1 MASVCE
7 VGGISPFFQVRQT
20 EFGGRGCFSIVQLK
34 KGAVVLEA
42 NDSVGACIAHEFRKE
57 VCHSC
62 FSYRN
67 GANMKF
73 KLKYADIAHLL
84 KPGVKISEKA
94 FNGAGLWFCSESCK
108 LEYLTQPHIVELI
121 ECYDVLLRTLKIM
134 QKKTADQKQ
143 EPDPQV
149 MSAEIIDRAWLE
161 INNSW
166 IPKVERTKPTK
177 RLNELPFI
185 AEEEYNCARFV
196 ARTLFSLKHL
206 DPLSKTMTT
215 FWTLQSNELSKISRF
230 PVLLNFQI
238 AVFKSLYVLLPE
250 IIRKDLSTELFRHIM
265 GSEYGNSFGIWEEQ
279 KVPENREFLG
289 YSVFPR
295 ASYFNHSCDP
305 NITKSR
311 VGRTMLFTLNRDVP
325 KDEPLCIDYSSLL
338 DQPVVQR
345 RQLLRENWFFDCLCG
360 RCILE
365 LQTIH

>member
-20 EFGGRGCFSIVQLK
+20 EFGGRGCFSIVPLK
-34 KGAVVLEA
+34 AGTAVLEA
-42 NDSVGACIAHEFRKE
+42 NDSVGACIAYEFRKE
-57 VCHSC
+57 VCHRC

-67 GANMKF
+67 GINMKF
-73 KLKYADIAHLL
+73 KLKYADIADLITSE
-84 KPGVKISEKA
+84 VKITEKG

-108 LEYLTQPHIVELI
+108 LEYLRQPHVIELI
-121 ECYDVLLRTLKIM
+121 ESYEILLRTLKIM
-134 QKKTADQKQ
+134 QKNAAEERQ

-149 MSAEIIDRAWLE
+149 MSGEIIDRAWLE

-177 RLNELPFI
+177 RLNELPLF
-185 AEEEYNCARFV
+185 AEEEYSCARFV

-206 DPLSKTMTT
+206 DPLSETIAT
-215 FWTLQSNELSKISRF
+215 FRTLQSNELDKITRF

-238 AVFKSLYVLLPE
+238 VVFKCLYVLLPDSF
-250 IIRKDLSTELFRHIM
+250 RKDLSTELFRHIM

-279 KVPENREFLG
+279 KMLENREFLG

-295 ASYFNHSCDP
+295 ASYFNHSCNP
-305 NITKSR
+305 NITKCR
-311 VGRTMLFTLNRDVP
+311 VGRTMLFRLNKDVP

-338 DQPVVQR
+338 DQPVVKR
-345 RQLLRENWFFDCLCG
+345 RQLLRENWFFDCLCK
-360 RCILE
+360 RCVSE